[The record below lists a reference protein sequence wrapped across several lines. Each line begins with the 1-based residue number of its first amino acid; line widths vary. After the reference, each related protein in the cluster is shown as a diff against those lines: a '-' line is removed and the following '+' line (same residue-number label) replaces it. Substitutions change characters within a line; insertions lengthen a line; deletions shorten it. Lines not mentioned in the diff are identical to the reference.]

1 MTLLFLFRIF
11 PKDNRQALADIS
23 SCLSTG
29 SHMLI
34 RKRGWRQADSDR
46 RAHNQPVIST
56 RVGLIRRGIRHW

>member
-29 SHMLI
+29 SHVLI
-34 RKRGWRQADSDR
+34 RKRGWRQTGLDR

-56 RVGLIRRGIRHW
+56 RVGIIRRGNHH